1 MMTVIEDLVD
11 EVRLTFHA
19 CSAFARC
26 ADGDEVDPSG
36 RAVLEY
42 LHRRQPSTVPDIARA
57 RGVTRQHVQTI
68 VNALRAAGLVQT
80 QANPAHRRSPLIAL
94 TTPGAELIVRITRRE
109 GDLLASAFDGLDP
122 DRCRDAVAVLTEVRH
137 RVETATQG
145 VAR

>member
-68 VNALRAAGLVQT
+68 VNALRAVGLVQT

-109 GDLLASAFDGLDP
+109 TDLLESAFDGLDP

-137 RVETATQG
+137 RIETATQG
-145 VAR
+145 ATR